1 MAQYLT
7 TYIQKDIMFMQQ
19 VSLQGFSNYKTS
31 HRRAPVIVLIED
43 DELVRLS
50 IEKFF
55 SLYDYTLKIYVSAEE
70 ALDEIRNGAPDIII
84 TDYNLPGMTGLD
96 LTKSIRK
103 IGNTTP
109 IVLLSAI
116 RNAGIENCSL
126 ALGIDAVFTKP
137 VNILDLKERIEELIS
152 LQFQQQSMPI
162 YRACK

>member
-1 MAQYLT
+1 MV
-7 TYIQKDIMFMQQ
+7 MQQ
-19 VSLQGFSNYKTS
+19 VNLQRFHNYKIS
-31 HRRAPVIVLIED
+31 NRRVPLIVLIED

-70 ALDEIRNGAPDIII
+70 ALDEIRDGAPDIII

-103 IGNTTP
+103 TGITTP
-109 IVLLSAI
+109 VVLLSAI

-152 LQFQQQSMPI
+152 LQFQQQSKPL
-162 YRACK
+162 YSTPK

>member
-1 MAQYLT
+1 
-7 TYIQKDIMFMQQ
+7 MQQ
-19 VSLQGFSNYKTS
+19 VNLQRFHNYKIS
-31 HRRAPVIVLIED
+31 NRRVPLIVLIED
-43 DELVRLS
+43 DDLVRLS

-70 ALDEIRNGAPDIII
+70 ALDEIRDGTPDIII

-103 IGNTTP
+103 TGITTP
-109 IVLLSAI
+109 VVLLSAI

-152 LQFQQQSMPI
+152 LQFQQQSKPL
-162 YRACK
+162 YSTPK

>member
-1 MAQYLT
+1 MV
-7 TYIQKDIMFMQQ
+7 MQQ
-19 VSLQGFSNYKTS
+19 VNLQRFHNYKIS
-31 HRRAPVIVLIED
+31 NRRVPLIVLIED
-43 DELVRLS
+43 DDLVRLS

-70 ALDEIRNGAPDIII
+70 ALDEIRDGTPDIII

-103 IGNTTP
+103 TGITTP
-109 IVLLSAI
+109 VVLLSAI

-152 LQFQQQSMPI
+152 LQFQQQSKPL
-162 YRACK
+162 YSTPK